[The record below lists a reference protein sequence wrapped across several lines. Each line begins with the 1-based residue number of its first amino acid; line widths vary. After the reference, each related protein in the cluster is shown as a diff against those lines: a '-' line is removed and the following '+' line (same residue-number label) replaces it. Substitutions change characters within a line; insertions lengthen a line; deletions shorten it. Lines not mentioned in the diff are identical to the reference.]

1 VRTVRKRLGRAVLLA
16 VPAVVLIACGGGSSP
31 ESGLEL
37 SPLDTSATTNATTT
51 IPTSAPPVTTAVG
64 PATSSGAPTTVAPP
78 MKWTEATFNLAGLA
92 SDCGNVAVDARPGQ
106 DMMIAFVN
114 THGLYSTPAA
124 GSEWTP
130 IGTGG
135 DPVDNRMTQILADPT
150 NPQTFWESGSY
161 GTHGV
166 FRTDDNGATFQALGN
181 VEHVDYMSI
190 DFTDP
195 QRSTILAG
203 GHESSTLHRSKDGG
217 ETWDEVPGLP
227 ADVGF
232 AASPYVIDANT
243 FLVGSYN
250 GPGSGVY
257 RSTDA
262 GTTWEKVF
270 DGPVLGPVIDTAGK
284 LRWLRQNGKGVI
296 TSTDG
301 GVTWTSK
308 SGGGVLSLQ
317 AVELVGLPDGSIA
330 SWTAQRVVV
339 SNDDGVTWRGQ
350 GPALPYEP
358 KGLAYSNTGTLFA
371 YTWTC
376 DFNTDNAV
384 DPSTIL
390 RLDPA

>member
-1 VRTVRKRLGRAVLLA
+1 
-16 VPAVVLIACGGGSSP
+16 
-31 ESGLEL
+31 
-37 SPLDTSATTNATTT
+37 
-51 IPTSAPPVTTAVG
+51 
-64 PATSSGAPTTVAPP
+64 
-78 MKWTEATFNLAGLA
+78 M
-92 SDCGNVAVDARPGQ
+92 
-106 DMMIAFVN
+106 
-114 THGLYSTPAA
+114 
-124 GSEWTP
+124 
-130 IGTGG
+130 
-135 DPVDNRMTQILADPT
+135 
-150 NPQTFWESGSY
+150 
-161 GTHGV
+161 
-166 FRTDDNGATFQALGN
+166 
-181 VEHVDYMSI
+181 
-190 DFTDP
+190 
-195 QRSTILAG
+195 
-203 GHESSTLHRSKDGG
+203 HRSKDGG
-217 ETWDEVPGLP
+217 KTWDVVPGLP

-232 AASPYVIDANT
+232 TASPYVIDANT

-308 SGGGVLSLQ
+308 TGGGVLSLQ

-376 DFNTDNAV
+376 DFNTDNPV
-384 DPSTIL
+384 DPDTIL